1 MIFSV
6 LLLLLLHK
14 CAFACATVCV
24 CVRVCA
30 RVHECMCVFER
41 ALAEPCINKAGH
53 GSCTWP
59 LMINRRSTTKRQN
72 I

>member
-14 CAFACATVCV
+14 CVFACATVCA
-24 CVRVCA
+24 CA
-30 RVHECMCVFER
+30 RVCVCTSVCAYAR
-41 ALAEPCINKAGH
+41 VLAEPRINKAGH

-59 LMINRRSTTKRQN
+59 LMINRRSTIKRRN

>member
-14 CAFACATVCV
+14 CAFACATVSVCV
-24 CVRVCA
+24 CVRACV
-30 RVHECMCVFER
+30 CVFER